1 MVSLTMHPV
10 IKMHLIS
17 VCCSQNCTCNVP
29 LIAGHRV
36 SYGYYRAFNVMLDHA
51 QVLHDMA
58 IKAAK
63 GNRYRELKKG
73 KLVNTNVKLMY

>member
-1 MVSLTMHPV
+1 MYVARRTVHVMFLLLQAASGEG
-10 IKMHLIS
+10 
-17 VCCSQNCTCNVP
+17 
-29 LIAGHRV
+29 GHRV

-63 GNRYRELKKG
+63 GNRYRELEKG
-73 KLVNTNVKLMY
+73 KLVNTNVKLLY

>member
-1 MVSLTMHPV
+1 MFLLLQAASGEG
-10 IKMHLIS
+10 
-17 VCCSQNCTCNVP
+17 
-29 LIAGHRV
+29 GHRV

-73 KLVNTNVKLMY
+73 KLVNTNVKLLY